1 MGQNEDLPPGRPWT
15 APNGTEYI
23 VAVVNVTERSRTPR
37 VVPVRWEVL
46 FYRDGAVELAESLP
60 GHSLGADASFW
71 GADLT
76 DEQLLKIY
84 EAARSA

>member
-1 MGQNEDLPPGRPWT
+1 MRQDEGLPPGRPWT

-23 VAVVNVTERSRTPR
+23 VAVVDVTEEPGTPE
-37 VVPVRWEVL
+37 VVPVRREVR
-46 FYRDGAVELAESLP
+46 FYREEAVELAEALP
-60 GHSLGADASFW
+60 GHSLGADLSP
-71 GADLT
+71 GEDPT

>member
-15 APNGTEYI
+15 APNGNEYR
-23 VAVVNVTERSRTPR
+23 VAVVEVTERPGTPEG
-37 VVPVRWEVL
+37 VPRRWDVL
-46 FYRDGAVELAESLP
+46 FYRDGAVELAETLP
-60 GHSLGADASFW
+60 GHSLGADLSH
-71 GADLT
+71 GTELT